1 LSASRPTL
9 FHMLEKLVGK
19 RVLVVVERD
28 FGYEGELVAISHHP
42 PGLWLSE
49 AEAIVLRST
58 IVNPIPQ
65 VVSKEK
71 REELF
76 LHLNSVLRLEAAS
89 ESGKTSERK

>member
-1 LSASRPTL
+1 M
-9 FHMLEKLVGK
+9 FHMLEKFVGK

-42 PGLWLSE
+42 PGLWLSK

-58 IVNPIPQ
+58 VVNPIPQ

-71 REELF
+71 KEELF

>member
-1 LSASRPTL
+1 MSSSRPTI

-28 FGYEGELVAISHHP
+28 FGYEGELIAIAHHP
-42 PGLWLSE
+42 PGIWLSE

-58 IVNPIPQ
+58 VVNPIPQ

-71 REELF
+71 KHELF
-76 LHLNSVLRLEAAS
+76 LHLNSVLRIEAAA

>member
-1 LSASRPTL
+1 L
-9 FHMLEKLVGK
+9 FHMLERLVGK

-58 IVNPIPQ
+58 VVNPIPQ

-71 REELF
+71 KDELF
-76 LHLNSVLRLEAAS
+76 LHLNSVLRLEATSA
-89 ESGKTSERK
+89 SGKTSETK

>member
-1 LSASRPTL
+1 LSSSRPTL
-9 FHMLEKLVGK
+9 FHMLEKLAGK

-28 FGYEGELVAISHHP
+28 FGYEGELAAISHHP
-42 PGLWLSE
+42 PGIWLSE

-65 VVSKEK
+65 IVSKEK
-71 REELF
+71 KQELF
-76 LHLNSVLRLEAAS
+76 IHLNSVLRIEAAS

>member
-1 LSASRPTL
+1 M

-42 PGLWLSE
+42 PGLWLSK

-58 IVNPIPQ
+58 VVNPIPQ

-71 REELF
+71 KEELF
-76 LHLNSVLRLEAAS
+76 VHLNSVLRLEAAS

>member
-1 LSASRPTL
+1 LSSLRPTL

-58 IVNPIPQ
+58 VVNPIPQ

-71 REELF
+71 KEELF
-76 LHLNSVLRLEAAS
+76 LHLNSVLRLEAVS

>member
-1 LSASRPTL
+1 
-9 FHMLEKLVGK
+9 MLEKLVGK

-49 AEAIVLRST
+49 ADAIVLRST

-71 REELF
+71 KEELF

>member
-1 LSASRPTL
+1 MSSSRPTL

-42 PGLWLSE
+42 PGLWLSK

-58 IVNPIPQ
+58 VVNPIPQ
-65 VVSKEK
+65 VVTKEK
-71 REELF
+71 KEELF

>member
-1 LSASRPTL
+1 MSASRPTL
-9 FHMLEKLVGK
+9 FHMLERLVGK

>member
-1 LSASRPTL
+1 MSSTGPTL

-19 RVLVVVERD
+19 RVLVIVERD
-28 FGYEGELVAISHHP
+28 FGYEGELVVISHHP

-49 AEAIVLRST
+49 AEAVVLRST
-58 IVNPIPQ
+58 VVNPIPQ

-71 REELF
+71 KHELF
-76 LHLNSVLRLEAAS
+76 LHLNSVLRIEAAS

>member
-1 LSASRPTL
+1 
-9 FHMLEKLVGK
+9 MLEKLVGK

-58 IVNPIPQ
+58 VVNPIPQ

-71 REELF
+71 KEELF
-76 LHLNSVLRLEAAS
+76 LHLNSVQRLEAVS

>member
-1 LSASRPTL
+1 L

-58 IVNPIPQ
+58 VVNPIPQ

-71 REELF
+71 KEGLF
-76 LHLNSVLRLEAAS
+76 LHLNSVQRLEAVS

>member
-1 LSASRPTL
+1 MSASGPPL

-49 AEAIVLRST
+49 AEAIVLPST

-71 REELF
+71 KEELF

-89 ESGKTSERK
+89 ESGKTSETK

>member
-1 LSASRPTL
+1 
-9 FHMLEKLVGK
+9 
-19 RVLVVVERD
+19 VERD

-42 PGLWLSE
+42 PGLWLSK

-58 IVNPIPQ
+58 VVNPIPQ

-71 REELF
+71 KEELF

>member
-1 LSASRPTL
+1 L

-58 IVNPIPQ
+58 VVNPIPQ

-71 REELF
+71 KEELF
-76 LHLNSVLRLEAAS
+76 LHLNSVQRLEAVS
-89 ESGKTSERK
+89 GSGKTSERK

>member
-1 LSASRPTL
+1 MSSSRPTL
-9 FHMLEKLVGK
+9 FHMLEKLVGE

-42 PGLWLSE
+42 PGLWLSK

-58 IVNPIPQ
+58 VVNPIPQ
-65 VVSKEK
+65 IISKEK
-71 REELF
+71 KQELF
-76 LHLNSVLRLEAAS
+76 VHLNSVLRLEAAS

>member
-1 LSASRPTL
+1 
-9 FHMLEKLVGK
+9 MLEKLVGK

-58 IVNPIPQ
+58 VVNPIPQ

-71 REELF
+71 KEELF
-76 LHLNSVLRLEAAS
+76 LHLNSVQRLEAVS
-89 ESGKTSERK
+89 GSGKTSERK